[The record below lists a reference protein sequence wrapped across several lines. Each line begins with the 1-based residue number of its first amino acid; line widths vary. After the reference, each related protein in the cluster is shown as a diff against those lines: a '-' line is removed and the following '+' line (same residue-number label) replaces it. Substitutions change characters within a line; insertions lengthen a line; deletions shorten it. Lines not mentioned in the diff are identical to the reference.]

1 MGKGG
6 SDIAN
11 KVGEFEANTNLSQ
24 SQELYSAQ
32 KSLLSQTSSKLER
45 ACQMVCQTSVNNTLG
60 ERNG

>member
-1 MGKGG
+1 MGKGGG

-32 KSLLSQTSSKLER
+32 KSLLSQSSSSLQEVGKSL
-45 ACQMVCQTSVNNTLG
+45 S
-60 ERNG
+60 NGLSNVAK